1 MAASDVSQTSNDLEE
16 PGLELTTTSLGGITS
31 TQNIIEESE
40 TPQTKKAPLPSV
52 EENSLEDVT
61 NKNDADLRTRSST
74 TRFANK
80 NLLAKTSRKEGQNAL
95 QPGLSFF
102 YSNFSKILKIIFY
115 QNTYKILYFM
125 MKLNI
130 LQIR

>member
-1 MAASDVSQTSNDLEE
+1 MSQTSNDSEE
-16 PGLELTTTSLGGITS
+16 LGLELTTTSLGGITS

-102 YSNFSKILKIIFY
+102 LFVAYPKFKNNNFTK
-115 QNTYKILYFM
+115 
-125 MKLNI
+125 
-130 LQIR
+130 